1 MRRFHRSP
9 RVPRRRAL
17 FVVLVVGIVAT
28 SSMPAV
34 ARGLDERGL
43 DRKAGW
49 VVRCSFVR
57 HLPDDPIVHPGN
69 PGASHLHAF
78 FGNKGVDADSTY
90 RSLRRGRTS
99 CGLAQDKAAYWIPA
113 VYDDGRRV
121 DPLIAAF
128 YYRNR
133 IAPASSVRPYPPGLK
148 IIAGR
153 ADSSTPQ
160 PTSVVYWDC
169 DGGGS
174 DANLDHPVDCG
185 TGVVSAN
192 VRFPDCWN
200 GRRKDSPNHRFH
212 MAYSVDPDDD
222 GSFRCP
228 GSHPVAVPRLTY
240 SLQFPVH
247 DGTRLTLASGQP
259 RTMHADF
266 FNVWVQRKLRG
277 LVHRCIVGQV
287 NCGSFGLGQ

>member
-1 MRRFHRSP
+1 MGGSVMRRFHRSP
-9 RVPRRRAL
+9 RVARRRAL
-17 FVVLVVGIVAT
+17 FVVLVVGIVVT
-28 SSMPAV
+28 SSAPAI
-34 ARGLDERGL
+34 ARGLEP
-43 DRKAGW
+43 KAGW

-57 HLPDDPIVHPGN
+57 HLPDDPIVYPGQ

-78 FGNKGVDADSTY
+78 FGNKGVDAHSTY
-90 RSLRRGRTS
+90 RSLRGGTTS
-99 CGLAQDKAAYWIPA
+99 CGLKQDKAAYWIPA

-128 YYRNR
+128 YYRDR
-133 IAPASSVRPYPPGLK
+133 IAPASSVRPFPPGLK

-153 ADSSTPQ
+153 ADSSAPQ

-185 TGVVSAN
+185 SGVVSAN

-200 GRRKDSPNHRFH
+200 GRRKDSPNHRWH
-212 MAYSVDPDDD
+212 MAYSIDPDDD
-222 GSFRCP
+222 GAFRCP
-228 GSHPVAVPRLTY
+228 RSHPVAVPRFTY

-247 DGTRLTLASGQP
+247 DGTQLTLASGQP

-277 LVHRCIVGQV
+277 LVDRCIVGQV